1 MKVNEALMQKAIAN
15 LKSQERPNFKATAE
29 KYSLERTT
37 LAKRFKG
44 QHGSMKD
51 ASSTHKQRLNDI
63 QEQVLIDQINL
74 LTDRGMPPTCQ
85 VVHNMAEEI
94 IQAPLGKNWVG

>member
-1 MKVNEALMQKAIAN
+1 MKVNEALMQKAIAD
-15 LKSQERPNFKATAE
+15 LKSQEQPNFKATAE
-29 KYSLERTT
+29 KYFLERTT

-51 ASSTHKQRLNDI
+51 ASSIYKQRLNDI

-74 LTDRGMPPTCQ
+74 LTD
-85 VVHNMAEEI
+85 
-94 IQAPLGKNWVG
+94 